1 MSVKKKSITLSA
13 FRKEI
18 NAKDPDFRKYSI
30 EIKFDLWKD
39 WLSDNPTIEPRQVL
53 SWSKVNPW
61 LKRDR
66 SHEGR

>member
-18 NAKDPDFRKYSI
+18 NAKDPDFRKHSI
-30 EIKFDLWKD
+30 EHKHALFTN
-39 WLSDNPTIEPRQVL
+39 WLRQQPGVTEKQYH
-53 SWSKVNPW
+53 SWIKVNPW